1 MPEYGSTTRH
11 PFTSLILLLLLV
23 FAGAIVFTVLGL
35 IVGGSIYG
43 IAPLF
48 DAVNGKQTS
57 DLNFLKIIQI
67 FSSFGMFVVAALV
80 YARIESKRWSSFLNL
95 NNKFPIIL
103 LVLTFAIMFSA
114 TPLLEWSVELN
125 KSMKLPGFLKGVE
138 DWMQVKED
146 QMAEL
151 TKKLLIMKGLPDLL
165 VNILMFAVIP
175 ALGEE
180 LIFRG
185 CLQKIFIQ
193 WFGNIHWGIWITAI
207 IFSAIHIQ
215 FYGFLPRML
224 LGALF
229 GYLLIWSKS
238 LWLPILAHFINN
250 ATAVITAYVYQQKGM
265 SLEKLDQ
272 LEIIP
277 WPVYLLSFLATSVLL
292 YTFYQKSIKI
302 NTQQISN

>member
-1 MPEYGSTTRH
+1 MPESGSIQRH

-23 FAGAIVFTVLGL
+23 LAGAVVFTILAL
-35 IVGGSIYG
+35 IVAGSIYG

-48 DAVNGKQTS
+48 DVVNGKQTS
-57 DLNFLKIIQI
+57 DLNFLKVVQI

-80 YARIESKRWSSFLNL
+80 FARIESKHWSNFLNL
-95 NNKFPIIL
+95 DSKFPLIL
-103 LVLTFAIMFSA
+103 LILTFALMFSA
-114 TPLLEWSVELN
+114 TPVLEWSVEFN
-125 KSMKLPGFLKGVE
+125 KGMKLPYFLKGLE
-138 DWMQVKED
+138 EWMQLKEN
-146 QMAEL
+146 QMAQL
-151 TKKLLIMKGLPDLL
+151 TQQLLVMKGLPDLL
-165 VNILMFAVIP
+165 VDMLMFAVIP
-175 ALGEE
+175 AVGEE

-185 CLQKIFIQ
+185 CLQKIFVQ

-207 IFSAIHIQ
+207 VFSAIHIQ

-250 ATAVITAYVYQQKGM
+250 ATAVITAYVYQQKGI

-272 LEIIP
+272 PELIP
-277 WPVYLLSFLATSVLL
+277 WPVYLLSFLATSILL
-292 YTFYQKSIKI
+292 YTIYQKSTKV
-302 NTQQISN
+302 NTVQISK